1 VVSDNHFIFLDEN
14 NPFMKTLNL
23 EKSEALESELNPGEM
38 FVALNI
44 MKMESLQGSTDLQPS
59 SIN

>member
-1 VVSDNHFIFLDEN
+1 
-14 NPFMKTLNL
+14 MKTLNL

-38 FVALNI
+38 FVALKI

-59 SIN
+59 SINWFGQT